1 MKRAALQLCTMA
13 TALTMAAC
21 GSHAAP
27 VVQGPQTD
35 GPRVMQPMDA
45 FGGPSARLNIL
56 LGDAA
61 PDLGGEKLKHL
72 DLGIKEIDAIENGQ
86 VTVLASYD
94 TPRIVDVLAHVND
107 SGESVAN
114 ANVSRSDYQQ
124 LRLVVDL
131 PSSRAVFGGH
141 KNSPVNFLVNV
152 ASASSVG
159 AGSTTVTTSDGPAA
173 VDLVVTQ
180 PFSIPQSGSQSARVD
195 FNAFESLALDA
206 SGNLLARASL
216 FVAPTDQMGSAGG
229 HVLNNQGS
237 PVSNATV
244 VAIAPDGSVGNTG
257 FTDDKGHFILGTL
270 KSGTYKLVIYN
281 DYTTAAG
288 RENLASGQTSNAQSV
303 SGPQITVTGGVK
315 SSVGTIAD

>member
-1 MKRAALQLCTMA
+1 MV
-13 TALTMAAC
+13 AC

-27 VVQGPQTD
+27 VIQAPQNLRP
-35 GPRVMQPMDA
+35 GVMQPMDA

-61 PDLGGEKLKHL
+61 PNLNGERLKHL

-94 TPRIVDVLAHVND
+94 TPRIVDVLAHVDD

-114 ANVSRSDYQQ
+114 TTVSRSEYQQ

-131 PSSRAVFGGH
+131 PSSKAIFNGH
-141 KNSPVNFLVNV
+141 KTSPLNFLVNV
-152 ASASSVG
+152 ATASSAG

-173 VDLVVTQ
+173 VDLIVTQ
-180 PFSIPQSGSQSARVD
+180 PFSIPQSGNQTARVD
-195 FNAFESLALDA
+195 FNAFESLALDS

-216 FVAPTDQMGSAGG
+216 FVAPTDQMGSVGG
-229 HVLNNQGS
+229 RVLNSYGS
-237 PVSNATV
+237 PVTNATV
-244 VAIAPDGSVGNTG
+244 VAIAADGSVGNSA
-257 FTDDKGHFILGTL
+257 FTDDKGHFAVGTL
-270 KSGTYKLVIYN
+270 KNGTYQLVIYN
-281 DYTTAAG
+281 DYITAAG
-288 RENLASGQTSNAQSV
+288 RENLASGQTSNAHIT
-303 SGPQITVTGGVK
+303 SGPQITITGGGK